1 MTKTF
6 KKVEAFGTSDAT
18 YWNPVQIGESVE
30 GVYTKKIEG
39 VITKFGTMDYMEIVQ
54 VTGKTVRVGISSG
67 LTHQIARLNLY
78 DEVKIEYLGQA
89 YNKATK
95 RRYNDFAV
103 YRAEE
108 E

>member
-1 MTKTF
+1 
-6 KKVEAFGTSDAT
+6 VDAFDTSDAT
-18 YWNPVQIGESVE
+18 YWNPVQSGESVE

-78 DEVKIEYLGQA
+78 DDVKIEYLGQA
-89 YNKATK
+89 YNKNTK

-103 YRAEE
+103 YRAIE
-108 E
+108 

>member
-1 MTKTF
+1 MSRTYKR
-6 KKVEAFGTSDAT
+6 VEAFDAGDIT

-30 GVYTKKIEG
+30 GVYVKKIEE
-39 VITKFGTMDYMEIVQ
+39 IPTQFGSMDYMEIMQ
-54 VTGKTVRVGISSG
+54 ASGTPIRLGISAG
-67 LTHQIARLNLY
+67 LVRQVARLNLF

-89 YNKATK
+89 YNKNTK